1 MANVMHTNAQA
12 AAKTSIAT
20 ISVADMYSTA
30 RRLHDVLPT
39 SDHSMS
45 LHLRHAYGLSV
56 LQETINH
63 INRFIFE
70 NVQFLIKFVCIIHS
84 FITPKITVI
93 TEKNCINT
101 IEETVVHLVFKDQ
114 GESLKPREI

>member
-1 MANVMHTNAQA
+1 MANVMPTNAQA
-12 AAKTSIAT
+12 ATKTSIAT

-30 RRLHDVLPT
+30 RRLHDVLPS

-45 LHLRHAYGLSV
+45 LHLRQVYGLSV

-93 TEKNCINT
+93 TEKTASILLRRQWS
-101 IEETVVHLVFKDQ
+101 I
-114 GESLKPREI
+114 